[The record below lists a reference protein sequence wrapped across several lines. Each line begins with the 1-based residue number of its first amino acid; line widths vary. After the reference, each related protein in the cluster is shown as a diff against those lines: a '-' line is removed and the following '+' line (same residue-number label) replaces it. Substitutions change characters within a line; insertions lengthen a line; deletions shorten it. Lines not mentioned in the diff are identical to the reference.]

1 MRVDVKD
8 GVGLKIFG
16 NCDLLRFAKHSG
28 TSIGSILKNSSQEV
42 EQNNTGSLNLGVFF
56 ESAFAVE
63 LAGVAKLVF
72 VVLSEV
78 SFYN

>member
-16 NCDLLRFAKHSG
+16 NCDLFRFAKHSD
-28 TSIGSILKNSSQEV
+28 TSIGSILKNSSQKV
-42 EQNNTGSLNLGVFF
+42 ERNNTGFLNLGVFF

-63 LAGVAKLVF
+63 
-72 VVLSEV
+72 
-78 SFYN
+78 